1 MHDTGVAWRYHR
13 MAGPDSNNTK
23 FVAGAT
29 TILEGL
35 YAIADQYG
43 LTIITDEEQ
52 ASQADLTILCVGEIP
67 YAEWEGD
74 TPDLSLTGSH
84 ALPGNKKAIELAKS
98 LNKPTV
104 TLIVA
109 GRNMIIE
116 DYYDSWD
123 AVVMCYLP
131 GSEADGIANVLT
143 GKVFSLNPA
152 QVPWYKSVN
161 DIGTGNYKFDMA
173 MG

>member
-1 MHDTGVAWRYHR
+1 MNDTGVQCGGWTMEWQGYT
-13 MAGPDSNNTK
+13 DSNNKK
-23 FVAGAT
+23 FVEGAT

-35 YAIADQYG
+35 YAIADQYS

-84 ALPGNKKAIELAKS
+84 ALSGNKEAIELAKS

-116 DYYDSWD
+116 DYYDSWN

-143 GKVFSLNPA
+143 GKVPFSEHCPCLGINLSMILEPA
-152 QVPWYKSVN
+152 IINS
-161 DIGTGNYKFDMA
+161 I
-173 MG
+173 